1 MDLKKAFDTVDHEML
16 LLKLENLGIRGLALE
31 WLRSYLTQRLQYV
44 FYNGA
49 KSKEKTLMCGVPQGG
64 ILSPLLFLLFINDI
78 VNVSS
83 VAKLILFAD
92 DTTVLFTG
100 SKLKELVGVVNQE
113 HKKIEKW
120 FLANKLFLKC

>member
-1 MDLKKAFDTVDHEML
+1 
-16 LLKLENLGIRGLALE
+16 
-31 WLRSYLTQRLQYV
+31 
-44 FYNGA
+44 
-49 KSKEKTLMCGVPQGG
+49 MCGVPQGG